1 VIEEIARVLPVAP
14 FSALADYEA
23 AGGGRGLDAARK
35 LGDDAVV
42 EHVLASGL
50 RGRGGA
56 GFPTGRKW
64 AAVRAY
70 ESQEIEATVVVN
82 AAEGEPGSF
91 KDRVILRRNPYAVL
105 EGAIIAAKVVD
116 AERIVVAMKNSFGRE
131 ADVVEQVIREMRAAG
146 WFDSIDV
153 VCFRGPREYLYG
165 EETGL
170 LEAIDGR
177 PPFPRIAPPYRHG
190 VEEVSEDT
198 SLNPAR
204 VVLADAGGATVA
216 PPTLVNNVETLANV
230 PGIIANGPDW
240 FREYGTTDSPGT
252 IVCTVSG
259 STRRAGVAEVP
270 MGTALGAV
278 IDAVGGGARDGRRLT
293 AAVSGVANPVVTVDQ
308 FDVALTYEAMQAIGS
323 GLGAA
328 GFIVFDDATDMAAVA
343 HGVAR
348 FLSVESCGQC
358 TPCKQDGLALAQHL
372 DRIRRSEAR
381 EDDLRAVDD
390 RLRTVADSARCY
402 LATQQQRVVG
412 SIVERFRGD
421 LHAHVTGARH
431 GADRYYV
438 AAIAEIADDAAEIDE
453 RQRDKQPDWTFEP
466 LDSGKAPVERLE
478 VRDTERERPRVAAR
492 SNAPAP
498 PPEPPE
504 TKRPAHDVPVSTVHG
519 TPVDELDADDPEAA
533 LYTSEPIDTD
543 DGPVVIQQQNVGR
556 GNEEGGGEWPD
567 PHTPPHAVEPD

>member
-1 VIEEIARVLPVAP
+1 MIEEIARVLPVAP

-23 AGGGRGLDAARK
+23 AGGGSGLDVARK
-35 LGDDAVV
+35 LGDEAVV

-70 ESQEIEATVVVN
+70 ESPAIEATVVVN

-105 EGAIIAAKVVD
+105 EGAIIAAETVD

-131 ADVVEQVIREMRAAG
+131 ADVVERVIREMRAAG

-204 VVLADAGGATVA
+204 VVLADTGGATVA

-270 MGTALGAV
+270 MGTALGAL

-328 GFIVFDDATDMAAVA
+328 GFIVFDDATDMVAVA

-372 DRIRRSEAR
+372 DRIRRSDAR
-381 EDDLRAVDD
+381 EEDLRAVDD

-421 LHAHVTGARH
+421 LHAHVTGARP
-431 GADRYYV
+431 GADRYFV

-453 RQRDKQPDWTFEP
+453 HQRDKQPDWTFEP

-478 VRDTERERPRVAAR
+478 VRDAERERPRVATH
-492 SNAPAP
+492 SDAPAP
-498 PPEPPE
+498 PPEPPA
-504 TKRPAHDVPVSTVHG
+504 TKRQPHEVPVSTVHG
-519 TPVDELDADDPEAA
+519 TPVDELDSDDPEAA

-556 GNEEGGGEWPD
+556 ENEEGGGEWPD
-567 PHTPPHAVEPD
+567 PHTPPHPVEPD

>member
-1 VIEEIARVLPVAP
+1 
-14 FSALADYEA
+14 
-23 AGGGRGLDAARK
+23 
-35 LGDDAVV
+35 
-42 EHVLASGL
+42 
-50 RGRGGA
+50 
-56 GFPTGRKW
+56 
-64 AAVRAY
+64 
-70 ESQEIEATVVVN
+70 
-82 AAEGEPGSF
+82 
-91 KDRVILRRNPYAVL
+91 
-105 EGAIIAAKVVD
+105 
-116 AERIVVAMKNSFGRE
+116 
-131 ADVVEQVIREMRAAG
+131 
-146 WFDSIDV
+146 
-153 VCFRGPREYLYG
+153 
-165 EETGL
+165 
-170 LEAIDGR
+170 
-177 PPFPRIAPPYRHG
+177 
-190 VEEVSEDT
+190 
-198 SLNPAR
+198 
-204 VVLADAGGATVA
+204 
-216 PPTLVNNVETLANV
+216 
-230 PGIIANGPDW
+230 
-240 FREYGTTDSPGT
+240 
-252 IVCTVSG
+252 
-259 STRRAGVAEVP
+259 

-372 DRIRRSEAR
+372 DRIRRSDAR

-390 RLRTVADSARCY
+390 CLRTVADSARCY

-431 GADRYYV
+431 GADRYFV

-453 RQRDKQPDWTFEP
+453 HQRDKQPDWTFEP

-478 VRDTERERPRVAAR
+478 VRDAERERPRVATH

-498 PPEPPE
+498 PPEPPA
-504 TKRPAHDVPVSTVHG
+504 TKRHPHEVPVSTLHG
-519 TPVDELDADDPEAA
+519 TPVEELDSDDPEAA

-567 PHTPPHAVEPD
+567 PHTPPHPVEPD